1 MKSKSFIQSKK
12 QKKKKP
18 QTKLTLNNKIKSGF
32 FVLFLI
38 PLFTM
43 QPFFPT
49 NKQFSPALPA
59 ALPSLCGTVWSYNS
73 STVRWAAVSRSSS
86 SHSWSRSHSGFS
98 SRRVTWPTRTAAR
111 GGKKKTWTEK
121 QRKRVLKAAS
131 YPGGGGVWAWGWRR
145 CPGRPAGCVE
155 RRAGTGGGALG
166 PGGRRGAPW
175 WSEAVRPSEW
185 PPAGPPHSAAPRPS
199 EGNHTVRSG
208 QVRSGHVRAIQK
220 IILPSWTFL

>member
-12 QKKKKP
+12 QKKKP

-59 ALPSLCGTVWSYNS
+59 ALPSLCGTVWSYNT

-121 QRKRVLKAAS
+121 QRKRGRESWRLPPTQVVEVFGHEADADVQEDLLD
-131 YPGGGGVWAWGWRR
+131 AWSG
-145 CPGRPAGCVE
+145 E
-155 RRAGTGGGALG
+155 RGL
-166 PGGRRGAPW
+166 
-175 WSEAVRPSEW
+175 E
-185 PPAGPPHSAAPRPS
+185 
-199 EGNHTVRSG
+199 EGH
-208 QVRSGHVRAIQK
+208 
-220 IILPSWTFL
+220 